1 MLQFANYYKRPTRCN
16 KRYARCVMRYKMAG
30 AEQKWLQHTTYEI
43 QQATSVNRTARS
55 VVGAGA
61 RSHGEGA
68 WGLLAGFGYHPCG
81 LVLNGPLTALCAR
94 LKRCRDGDTPL
105 GGKQTDHM
113 CRTEQPPRSPQSTQ
127 PAAAISDCL
136 EGDLGLLWHIWG
148 SGRKCGMYTDRLIA
162 IVRRVF
168 MARRSLTEGQ

>member
-1 MLQFANYYKRPTRCN
+1 MPHAGYVLQFANCYKRPARCN

-94 LKRCRDGDTPL
+94 LKRCRDGDAPW
-105 GGKQTDHM
+105 GVSK
-113 CRTEQPPRSPQSTQ
+113 RTIC
-127 PAAAISDCL
+127 AAPSNRC
-136 EGDLGLLWHIWG
+136 
-148 SGRKCGMYTDRLIA
+148 DRLN
-162 IVRRVF
+162 
-168 MARRSLTEGQ
+168 RRSLRPRFPIVWWAILGYSGTYGEVAGNAECIQTV